1 MCLYTR
7 QIRARRAEKDIICY
21 KTVRRCYNSADCD
34 SFTAKYKNFIY
45 SLGKAYTTSLFCEI
59 PPRWSLGYT
68 IGLINFGFH
77 SFADLNTAAKD
88 RQSCEVI
95 LKCVIPKDTLYYES
109 SDGSCYCSKSIKIV
123 AWKKYM
129 FDEWKEAKE

>member
-21 KTVRRCYNSADCD
+21 KTVRRRYQSVDCD
-34 SFTAKYKNFIY
+34 SFTSKYKDFIY
-45 SLGKAYTTSLFCEI
+45 SLGKTYTTSLFCEI
-59 PPRWSLGYT
+59 PPRWSLDYT

-109 SDGSCYCSKSIKIV
+109 YDGSYYCSKSIKIV